1 MRLSRPIYEALPWVY
16 LAGGVAALAAAWFM
30 TARLWS
36 NLLVLAG
43 FAALVGG
50 LVLLLRRRDYRDQ
63 QRRYGRDLD
72 GQ

>member
-1 MRLSRPIYEALPWVY
+1 MRLSRPIYEALPWLY
-16 LAGGVAALAAAWFM
+16 LAGGAAALAAAWFM
-30 TARLWS
+30 TVRLWS